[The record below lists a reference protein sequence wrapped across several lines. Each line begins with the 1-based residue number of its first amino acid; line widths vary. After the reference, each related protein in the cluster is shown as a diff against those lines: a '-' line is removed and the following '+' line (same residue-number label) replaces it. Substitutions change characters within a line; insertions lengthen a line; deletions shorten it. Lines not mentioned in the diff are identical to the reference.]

1 MLQVSAIL
9 LTYNC
14 AKFVR
19 EAIRSLLAQDWE
31 EPLEVI
37 VSDDA
42 STDGTYDIVRSE
54 VSAYRGSYVVSLRQQ
69 RTNSGSKSAHLNEVL
84 PSVTGD
90 IVVSFDGDDVSERSR
105 LRRIAEAFRSRPGVN
120 AVYSS
125 YSVID
130 SLGRPFGGGSVPHP
144 PSPVNAAE
152 WFARADAY
160 AAGATL
166 AVRRAVFEAFG
177 PLDPAIHEDVVLPFR
192 ASLLGDTVYIDE
204 PLVRF
209 RRHAGSLTA
218 DMDQFASLEVY
229 RERLYLGIERAR
241 RGAKSRLEDIARA
254 VALMPDRAA
263 ELGRLRAIVADSLA
277 QAELTAQLV
286 DPSLARRASALLRLA
301 WSGAYREELLQHTAL
316 VLAPERY
323 LRYKRRA
330 LRVAAGGA

>member
-1 MLQVSAIL
+1 MPQVSVIL
-9 LTYNC
+9 LTFNC
-14 AKFVR
+14 ARFVR
-19 EAIRSLLAQDWE
+19 EAIGSLFSQDWA

-37 VSDDA
+37 VSDDT

-54 VSAYRGSYVVSLRQQ
+54 ASAYRVSYIVSVRQQ
-69 RTNSGSKSAHLNEVL
+69 RTNSGSKSAHLNEVV

-90 IVVSFDGDDVSERSR
+90 IIVSFDGDDISQSSR
-105 LRRIAEAFRSRPGVN
+105 IRRLVEVFRSRPGVY

-125 YSVID
+125 FSVID
-130 SLGRPFGGGSVPHP
+130 PLGSPYGPGRVPHP
-144 PSPVNAAE
+144 APAVSAVQ

-166 AVRRAVFEAFG
+166 AVRRAVFEVFG

-204 PLVRF
+204 PLVRA

-218 DMDQFASLEVY
+218 DMDRFASIAAY
-229 RERLYLGIERAR
+229 RERLFLGIERAR
-241 RGAKSRLEDIARA
+241 RSAKGRLEDIARA
-254 VALMPDRAA
+254 AALMPDRAT
-263 ELGRLRAIVADSLA
+263 ELGGLRAVVADSVA

-286 DPSLARRASALLRLA
+286 DSSIARRTSALLRLA
-301 WSGAYREELLQHTAL
+301 WSGAYRDELLQHAAL
-316 VLAPERY
+316 ALAPEHY

-330 LRVAAGGA
+330 LRRVAGAA